1 MTSITNTATRKHTKR
16 TGRIGVMPSK
26 WFASMQ
32 RMADDRE
39 KNDGAPRKTFA
50 VRCTVP
56 NMTPVRSF
64 VMPLDFSL

>member
-1 MTSITNTATRKHTKR
+1 MTSITNTATRKPKR

-26 WFASMQ
+26 WFE
-32 RMADDRE
+32 RMAAATG
-39 KNDGAPRKTFA
+39 KVFH

-56 NMTPVRSF
+56 NMTPVRAF